1 MKRVY
6 EILLEKHLAQYRQMA
21 FISGPRQVGKTTT
34 SLEAS
39 SENPLHYYFNWD
51 NEDHRELII
60 EGPQAIARATKLDQ
74 LQKQIPVLVFDEIHK
89 YRNWKRFL
97 KGFFDTYE
105 KQCRILV
112 TGSSRLDVY
121 KRGGD
126 SLMGRYF
133 LYRLHPLSIREIAD
147 PSLPDK
153 DIQQPRKIKPEDY
166 QALLTYGGF
175 PEPYLKRSKSF
186 FNHWKRLRIEQ
197 LFREDIRDLS
207 RIQEIGQIQL
217 LAEILQEEASHA
229 LNHSMLASKV
239 KVSSPT
245 LQRWIELLKNFYF
258 CFTIQPWSKNLSRSL
273 VKEPKIYLW
282 NWATIEDTGARL
294 ENLVAS
300 HLYKA
305 VQFWTDCGFGDY
317 GLYYLRDKEKREVD
331 FLVTKN
337 RKPWFLVEAK
347 TNGTNNGISRWLYY
361 FQEKLKAPHAFQIG
375 FDLPYI
381 DKDCFEIKTPI
392 IVPAT
397 TFLSQLI

>member
-6 EILLEKHLAQYRQMA
+6 EKVIEEHLAKNRQMG
-21 FISGPRQVGKTTT
+21 FISGSRQVGKTTT

-51 NEDHRELII
+51 NDDHRALII
-60 EGPQAIARATKLDQ
+60 EGPKAVARIAKLDQ
-74 LQKQIPVLVFDEIHK
+74 ILPTLPILVFDEIHK

-105 KQCRILV
+105 KKCRILV
-112 TGSSRLDVY
+112 TGSARLDIY

-133 LYRLHPLSIREIAD
+133 LYRLHPLTIREIVD
-147 PSLPDK
+147 PQVPLDELQK
-153 DIQQPRKIKPEDY
+153 PRKIDDADY
-166 QALLTYGGF
+166 EALLKFGGF
-175 PEPYLKRSKSF
+175 PEPYLKRNTSF
-186 FNHWKRLRIEQ
+186 FNRWKRLRFEQ
-197 LFREDIRDLS
+197 LFREDLRDLS
-207 RIQEIGQIQL
+207 QVQEISQMQL
-217 LAEILQEEASHA
+217 LAEILQEEASHS
-229 LNHSMLASKV
+229 LNYSVLAGKI

-245 LQRWIELLKNFYF
+245 LQRWIELLKNLYF

-273 VKEPKIYLW
+273 IKEPKIYLW
-282 NWATIEDTGARL
+282 NWALIEDKGARL
-294 ENLVAS
+294 ENFVAS

-305 VQFWTDCGFGDY
+305 IQFWTDRGLGDF

-331 FLVTKN
+331 FLVTKD

-347 TNGTNNGISRWLYY
+347 SSVHQGISSALYY
-361 FQEKLKAPHAFQIG
+361 YQEKLKVPHAFQIG
-375 FDLPYI
+375 FDLPFV
-381 DKDCFEIKTPI
+381 DQDCFQINEPV
-392 IVPAT
+392 IVPAR

>member
-1 MKRVY
+1 MKRIY
-6 EILLEKHLAQYRQMA
+6 EYLLEEHLSHHRQMA

-39 SENPLHYYFNWD
+39 LERPLHYYYNWD
-51 NEDHRELII
+51 NEDHRALII
-60 EGPQAIARATKLDQ
+60 EGPQAIARETKLGE
-74 LQKQIPVLVFDEIHK
+74 LRKTLPVLVFDEIHK

-112 TGSSRLDVY
+112 TGSARLDVY

-133 LYRLHPLSIREIAD
+133 LYRLHPLSVREIVD
-147 PSLPDK
+147 PSLPK
-153 DIQQPRKIKPEDY
+153 HEIQRPKEIKPEDY

-175 PEPYLKRSKSF
+175 PEPYLKRNNSF
-186 FNHWKRLRIEQ
+186 FNHWKRLRMEQ

-207 RIQEIGQIQL
+207 RVQEIGQIQL
-217 LAEILQEEASHA
+217 LAEILQEEASHS
-229 LNHSMLASKV
+229 LNHSVLAAKI
-239 KVSSPT
+239 KVSAPT
-245 LQRWIELLKNFYF
+245 LHRWIELLRNLYF

-273 VKEPKIYLW
+273 IKEPKIYLW
-282 NWATIEDTGARL
+282 NWANIEDRGARL

-305 VQFWTDCGFGDY
+305 IQFWTDYGFGDY

-337 RKPWFLVEAK
+337 RKPWFLVEVKA
-347 TNGTNNGISRWLYY
+347 NGSNNGISRWLYY
-361 FQEKLKAPHAFQIG
+361 FQEKLKVPHAFQIG
-375 FDLPYI
+375 FDLPFV
-381 DKDCFEIKTPI
+381 DKDCFEIKDPV